1 MCALGTLPC
10 RAAHSS
16 LHTLVTLAAF
26 AAPGASPADASSL
39 LPSGRLGRLRAIAG
53 TVTAAAG
60 VGVVG
65 LAIARAIAVALAVG
79 GTASNSAATAG
90 DMC

>member
-53 TVTAAAG
+53 TVTAAG